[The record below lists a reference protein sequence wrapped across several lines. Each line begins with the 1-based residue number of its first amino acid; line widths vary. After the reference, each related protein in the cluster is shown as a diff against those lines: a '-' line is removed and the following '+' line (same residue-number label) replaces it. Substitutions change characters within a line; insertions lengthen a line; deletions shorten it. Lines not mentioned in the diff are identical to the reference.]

1 MDTSTTIVGTS
12 ELNDSAVT
20 TAKINDSAIT
30 TSKIQDGAVNNAK
43 VLAGVGR
50 EKISPPLLSGGVGS
64 GTFTASA
71 STGVYQTVCTYA
83 GSASWKASR
92 CIRID
97 VQMGWGAGISECS
110 INGSGQVW
118 GRLTFDGTVVAE
130 AVLATGTSSG
140 IQTFTVPISAHT
152 YAATDGAKVVNFDVA
167 RSFSSAPT
175 VTLKNVAIRTIQF

>member
-12 ELNDSAVT
+12 EINDSAVT
-20 TAKINDSAIT
+20 TA
-30 TSKIQDGAVNNAK
+30 KIQDGAVNNAK
-43 VLAGVGR
+43 VLAGVAR
-50 EKISPPLLSGGVGS
+50 DKISPPLIAGGSGS

-118 GRLTFDGTVVAE
+118 GRLTFDGVVVAE
-130 AVLATGTSSG
+130 AVLASGGSSG
-140 IQTFTVPISAHT
+140 IVHFTIPISAHT

-167 RSFSSAPT
+167 RSYSSAPT
-175 VTLKNVAIRTIQF
+175 VTLTNVAIRTIQF